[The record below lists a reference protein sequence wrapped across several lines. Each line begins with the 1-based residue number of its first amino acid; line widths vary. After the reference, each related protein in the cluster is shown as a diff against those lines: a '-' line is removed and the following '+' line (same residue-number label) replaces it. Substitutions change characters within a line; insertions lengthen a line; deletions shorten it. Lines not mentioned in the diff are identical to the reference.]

1 VSNITHG
8 SQTTRGG
15 FQQDLCVYIGRFQP
29 FHNGH
34 LSVVTKAL
42 QTANSLVI
50 LVGSAGRPRD
60 YFNPWSFEERKAM
73 ILASLDPALHSRV
86 IILPIFDFTY
96 NNGAWIQAVQAAV
109 AGAARDL
116 GLGDEARI
124 ALIGHSKDASSFYL
138 KLFPQW
144 DSVEVANFQG
154 LSATPMREAFFTRTD
169 YWHQWGLTD
178 GVRIVDA
185 LPDSVIVFLEG
196 FRATEAFANLHGEFE
211 HIAAYKQQFAGLP
224 YPPIFQT
231 VDAVVIQSG
240 HILLIQRRAAPGR
253 NLWALPGGF
262 LNANERIE
270 DAVYRELREETRIK
284 VPEPVLRGCTL
295 MNRRFDDPHRSARG
309 RTITDAFLIKLP
321 DATELPKVKGSDDAK
336 RAKWWPL
343 ADVRR
348 DMLFEDHYAVIS
360 ALSAHVP

>member
-1 VSNITHG
+1 
-8 SQTTRGG
+8 
-15 FQQDLCVYIGRFQP
+15 
-29 FHNGH
+29 
-34 LSVVTKAL
+34 
-42 QTANSLVI
+42 
-50 LVGSAGRPRD
+50 
-60 YFNPWSFEERKAM
+60 
-73 ILASLDPALHSRV
+73 
-86 IILPIFDFTY
+86 
-96 NNGAWIQAVQAAV
+96 V

-144 DSVEVANFQG
+144 DSVEVPNFQG
-154 LSATPMREAFFTRTD
+154 LSATPIRERYFVRNRGGEPIEDIIGHNVIPDAVARWLGTFSNSSPFFD
-169 YWHQWGLTD
+169 LID
-178 GVRIVDA
+178 
-185 LPDSVIVFLEG
+185 
-196 FRATEAFANLHGEFE
+196 EFE